1 MLPDTALKTQKRRI
15 NNKMESIL
23 IVDDDLELC
32 KTLSFELDLIGYNV
46 GYVTDADSA
55 LRFLD
60 GNKLTDLILLD
71 LKMPGKN
78 GYHVLGEMG
87 RRGIEKK
94 VIVLTAYADVE
105 DAMKS
110 IRMGADEFLSKPYDI
125 DELLAAIHRVLKS

>member
-1 MLPDTALKTQKRRI
+1 
-15 NNKMESIL
+15 MESIL

-60 GNKLTDLILLD
+60 GNQLTDLILLD